1 MGYEDI
7 FISKCWI
14 NSARTIEPKEKNGW
28 TKRYPRFINLDY
40 LKAFSDQEIQQVGQ
54 GQNAFYRFEN
64 RLDANYLLRPLH
76 LIRFEAWV

>member
-1 MGYEDI
+1 MESWPYAEV
-7 FISKCWI
+7 S
-14 NSARTIEPKEKNGW
+14 
-28 TKRYPRFINLDY
+28 NLDY
-40 LKAFSDQEIQQVGQ
+40 LKAFSDREIQQVGQ